1 MLKQFVRDT
10 LQRAGVENK
19 VVSLFLTEENLAI
32 FQEAFTHSSFNKK
45 KNYEKLEHTGDTFVN
60 LSTALYITKRFPEI
74 NNEAWLSRIK
84 FFLQGK
90 QTLSKLSYE
99 NGFVVNIRVVGVE
112 FTDEYYK
119 DEDLMSILED
129 VFEAFFGA
137 VGTVADSTISTGAG
151 LEICYKLLTTYF
163 DTVRIAVTVD
173 FLFDPVTL
181 FKEIGDAEKWNLKNQ
196 VNVFKLPEGD
206 KFRAIVSAPL
216 GADGSSVML
225 GKMDSTNKTHAKNT
239 AARKALKALDRV
251 YGIRSKRHD
260 DTPTVDR
267 PTHSFKKAQNDRFK
281 KFMRWLLFN
290 KGIPGKYRSYLMDK
304 DVLEDM
310 LVNLKFCSSFVCMV
324 GPLVLDHAITNF
336 ADTVIGEAGEGLKT
350 GFRHE
355 YTKGTDIINYVSEG
369 GFIKVAR
376 DISPYEDQDISDKS
390 MKLMFKAVLGSIFM
404 EMWKRFSIVI
414 AYRVVYRVCIYMF
427 TTNKALQPKHDSKT
441 RLYCIFN
448 NMKWP
453 ITQGDLIKVDYT
465 DKIYTV
471 TVEGYPEGT
480 RTPIKKNRVLLAESS
495 GKVKA
500 DVEEEA
506 YSKAIEKLATWY
518 KIYSRKLFYSS

>member
-19 VVSLFLTEENLAI
+19 VFSLFLTEENLAI
-32 FQEAFTHSSFNKK
+32 FQEAFTHSSFDKK

-60 LSTALYITKRFPEI
+60 LCTALYITKRFPEI

-99 NGFVVNIRVVGVE
+99 NGFTDNIRMVNVE

-151 LEICYKLLTTYF
+151 LEICYKLLSYYF
-163 DTVRIAVTVD
+163 DTVRISITVD

-181 FKEIGDAEKWNLKNQ
+181 FKEIGDAEKWNLKSP
-196 VNVFKLPEGD
+196 VTSFKMADGR
-206 KFRAIVSAPL
+206 FRAIVSAPL
-216 GADGSSVML
+216 GVDGSSVML
-225 GKMDSTNKTHAKNT
+225 GKMDSTNITHAKNT

-260 DTPTVDR
+260 DTPTVIR
-267 PTHSFKKAQNDRFK
+267 PKHSFEKVQHDRFK
-281 KFMRWLLFN
+281 KFMNWLLSN
-290 KGIPGKYRSYLMDK
+290 KGIPRKYKTYLMSK
-304 DVLEDM
+304 DVLENM
-310 LVNLKFCSSFVCMV
+310 VINVKFCSSFVCMV

-350 GFRHE
+350 AFRHE
-355 YTKGTDIINYVSEG
+355 YTKGTDIINYVNEG
-369 GFIKVAR
+369 GFIKVAE

-390 MKLMFKAVLGSIFM
+390 MKLMFKGILGGIFM
-404 EMWKRFSIVI
+404 ELWTQFSIEI
-414 AYRVVYRVCIYMF
+414 AYRVAYRVCIYMF
-427 TTNKALQPKHDSKT
+427 TTNKSLQPKRDSKS

-480 RTPIKKNRVLLAESS
+480 RTPAKKNRVLLAESS

-506 YSKAIEKLATWY
+506 YSKAIEKLATRY